1 MAAAALECEVQDSP
15 DPVRVSC
22 RSASSALSRKVIV
35 ALLKRPPAGESRGL
49 FEGCYVTARS
59 AASVR
64 DRLIFGIF
72 GCGLNKNI
80 TILLSSKSGSLVIV
94 ANKGALFF
102 NISACVEL
110 L

>member
-1 MAAAALECEVQDSP
+1 VAAAALECEVQDSP

-49 FEGCYVTARS
+49 FCYVTARS

-72 GCGLNKNI
+72 WCGLSKNI

-102 NISACVEL
+102 NISACVKL